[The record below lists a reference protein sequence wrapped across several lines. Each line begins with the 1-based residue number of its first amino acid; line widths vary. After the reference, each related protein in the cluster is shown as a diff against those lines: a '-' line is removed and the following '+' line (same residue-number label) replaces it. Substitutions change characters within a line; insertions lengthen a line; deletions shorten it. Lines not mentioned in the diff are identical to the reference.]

1 MNGKECY
8 IMARP
13 CFVLFL
19 RFLRSRS
26 FFLLYLLS
34 IHTNIYKKN
43 VEYGRKLFPFGWGF
57 GWRRVGW
64 RRPCWR
70 AQRKSEERPRD
81 RPTTT
86 TTTSNSL
93 SEKATTTTKQK
104 GMRAKQ

>member
-1 MNGKECY
+1 MLYNGK
-8 IMARP
+8 ALF
-13 CFVLFL
+13 CFVSPFSPLAELFPSL
-19 RFLRSRS
+19 SS
-26 FFLLYLLS
+26 LYTY
-34 IHTNIYKKN
+34 TNIYKKN

-93 SEKATTTTKQK
+93 SLSEKATTTTKQK